1 MTLALQI
8 AIIFHIA
15 LGIGFSIYL
24 LRQFYRSSI
33 LYVAFMCVV
42 LFGIVP
48 LFTVLTCE
56 WTESDDERQ
65 VVVGF
70 MVIMLYAVEAL
81 ALLGY
86 GISLAFF

>member
-15 LGIGFSIYL
+15 LGIGFAIYL
-24 LRQFYRSSI
+24 FRQFYRSNI

-48 LFTVLTCE
+48 LFTVLACE
-56 WTESDDERQ
+56 WTESDDEPQ
-65 VVVGF
+65 VAGGY
-70 MVIMLYAVEAL
+70 MVIMLYAVETL